1 MRRLFPLMLPVLLT
15 TILSASSLLELV
27 GAPDSPNPFTARTV
41 SIGGEAAY
49 FNPALLVGQQDSAKA
64 GFFMMV
70 ESLFIDHFKRPLTDA
85 NGDGIPD
92 IDIADSIYEKAA
104 SDQINKVSE
113 DYIDQRFTPI
123 PTTGPRGLIKKRGS
137 ADYDDIKMVIA
148 LGATK
153 TIIEDWLTLGLY
165 MLLPATSVQ
174 TQVPYYND
182 EREQYFSNS
191 LHFELLEDRSQQFNI
206 AFGLGGKVNDYLHL
220 GAGISFTT
228 YTLTQTDVYVPDSS
242 NPAFQ
247 ILNTSLKVTG
257 SISPHFSFAAYPIDD
272 LVITGTVHL
281 QSDNGQIEL
290 QNRTQVWGWDY
301 GYDPNEPDKKVT
313 RYLGSSGSMTYGYEP
328 LRVGWGI
335 SYGFNIGHNY
345 KLAPVL
351 GGTWSH
357 WATYENRHG
366 LRPQDKWHDSFTA
379 QGGIHI
385 SHEERQI
392 GFDFSFVQTP
402 VPEQTG
408 RENYIDNHRLIWAA
422 GWTEYFEFEK
432 FTLAGGVQAQLQW
445 LLYRT
450 TMKDPTRTE
459 AEGGVVDEYP
469 DTLIDYTDPER
480 NPIAEAQGLQ
490 TNNPGFPGFR
500 SGGFLIGTSL
510 FMKILY

>member
-1 MRRLFPLMLPVLLT
+1 MRRLFSLTLSVLLT

-27 GAPDSPNPFTARTV
+27 GAPDSPNPFNARTIA
-41 SIGGEAAY
+41 IGGEAAY
-49 FNPALLVGQQDSAKA
+49 FNPALLVNQQDSVKGA
-64 GFFMMV
+64 FFMMV
-70 ESLFIDHFKRPLTDA
+70 ESLFIDHFNRPLTDA

-92 IDIADSIYEKAA
+92 FDIADSIFEKAA
-104 SDQINKVSE
+104 SDQINK
-113 DYIDQRFTPI
+113 IDGEYANQRFTPL
-123 PTTGPRGLIKKRGS
+123 PTSGQRGPLHKRGN

-174 TQVPYYND
+174 TQQPYYND
-182 EREQYFSNS
+182 EREQFFSNS

-206 AFGLGGKVNDYLHL
+206 AIGLGGKVSDFLHL

-247 ILNTSLKVTG
+247 ILNTSINVTG
-257 SISPHFSFAAYPIDD
+257 SISPHFSFAAYPIED
-272 LVITGTVHL
+272 LAITGTVHL
-281 QSDNGQIEL
+281 AADNGQIEL
-290 QNRTQVWGWDY
+290 QNKTQVWGWDY
-301 GYDPNEPDKKVT
+301 GEDNP
-313 RYLGSSGSMTYGYEP
+313 RYLGSDGNMTYGYEP

-335 SYGFNIGHNY
+335 TYGFNIGHNY
-345 KLAPVL
+345 KLLPVI
-351 GGTWSH
+351 GGMWNRWS
-357 WATYENRHG
+357 TYENRHG
-366 LRPQDKWHDSFTA
+366 KTPEDKWHDTVTA
-379 QGGIHI
+379 SAGIHLK
-385 SHEERQI
+385 HEERQV

-402 VPEQTG
+402 VPDQTG
-408 RENYIDNHRLIWAA
+408 RENYIDNHRFTWAA

-432 FTLAGGVQAQLQW
+432 VTIAGGVQAQLHW

-450 TMKDPTRTE
+450 TMKDLTRTE
-459 AEGGVVDEYP
+459 AEGGIVDEYP
-469 DTLIDYTDPER
+469 DTLIDYSDPER

-510 FMKILY
+510 FVKILY